1 MMRMVMKYRQEKD
14 TFVIKYNKRQRD
26 DEDSKNNKRS
36 KYGGWVKEKLL
47 GRGGFGCV
55 NLVKFKEPR
64 PPHYKDL
71 PELLAV
77 KSALNDTCSKDLV
90 REMKVYE
97 YLGSSPFIVK
107 CYGQLDNYN
116 KGEVNMAMEYA
127 SGGSLASAIENKNNG
142 DGLSEWEVKA
152 HTCSILKGLEFI
164 HRKGF
169 VHCDLKPANI
179 LLVADDDNNSPYS
192 VDGFVAKIAD
202 FGLAKTS
209 SVRSNN
215 GDDEWMRRSKVGGT
229 LYYLSPEAVLENT
242 QEEASDIWAVGC
254 VVLQMLTGLVLPWYD
269 NPTKNQLSSI
279 ISIDTPCSGLP
290 SDWLSKNAWD
300 FLFKCFTRNPNNR
313 PSAHMLLNHSFLLSE
328 DHQENDQ
335 QINHNDINVDEDHAN
350 DGDGDSDGD
359 GDGED
364 FEDVDDGNNYDG
376 DDDEEEYEDDDDE
389 QPPFYDSWF
398 SSSP

>member
-1 MMRMVMKYRQEKD
+1 MKMMRMVMEYRPEKG
-14 TFVIKYNKRQRD
+14 TFVIKYNKRQRE
-26 DEDSKNNKRS
+26 DEDFRNNKRS

-55 NLVKFKEPR
+55 NLIKFKEPR

-97 YLGSSPFIVK
+97 SLGSSPFIVK

-127 SGGSLASAIENKNNG
+127 SGGSLASAIESKNNG

-164 HRKGF
+164 HGKGF

-179 LLVADDDNNSPYS
+179 LLVADDDDDSPYS

-209 SVRSNN
+209 SVRSNT
-215 GDDEWMRRSKVGGT
+215 GDDECMRRSKVGGT
-229 LYYLSPEAVLENT
+229 LYYLSPEALLENT

-254 VVLQMLTGLVLPWYD
+254 VVLQMLTGLVLP
-269 NPTKNQLSSI
+269 
-279 ISIDTPCSGLP
+279 
-290 SDWLSKNAWD
+290 
-300 FLFKCFTRNPNNR
+300 
-313 PSAHMLLNHSFLLSE
+313 
-328 DHQENDQ
+328 
-335 QINHNDINVDEDHAN
+335 
-350 DGDGDSDGD
+350 
-359 GDGED
+359 
-364 FEDVDDGNNYDG
+364 
-376 DDDEEEYEDDDDE
+376 
-389 QPPFYDSWF
+389 
-398 SSSP
+398 